1 MKKEVREAGGE
12 GLDGVTDWHEGE
24 VVVVVAA
31 PVFSLELPH
40 VPRWDLLRRSA
51 AAPRLLLPSRPWL
64 RETQA
69 TMWRAAL
76 YPAADPGIKTRVV
89 LAKKFNAV

>member
-12 GLDGVTDWHEGE
+12 GLDGVTDWHERE
-24 VVVVVAA
+24 VVVVGAA
-31 PVFSLELPH
+31 PVFSVEPPH
-40 VPRWDLLRRSA
+40 APHGLLRRSA